1 MACRA
6 ELSIEANRCYYCP
19 VRVLGI
25 DPGTLHLGWG
35 VVQASG
41 NRIRHVAHGVI
52 DLDPKQPL
60 PLRLVAAERALQAVI
75 EAHEPKAGSV
85 ESLFFHR
92 DPQAAAKLGHAR
104 GVVLLTLARAGL
116 EIFEYAPTR
125 IKLTVTGKGQAE
137 KRQVAFMMRT
147 LLALSEEP
155 RSDAAD
161 ALAAAV
167 THLRR
172 APVDA
177 ILQVPQADLGKGKVT
192 KLAGWPSRR
201 KARAAVK
208 ARVLALAAA
217 GK

>member
-1 MACRA
+1 
-6 ELSIEANRCYYCP
+6 
-19 VRVLGI
+19 
-25 DPGTLHLGWG
+25 
-35 VVQASG
+35 
-41 NRIRHVAHGVI
+41 
-52 DLDPKQPL
+52 
-60 PLRLVAAERALQAVI
+60 
-75 EAHEPKAGSV
+75 
-85 ESLFFHR
+85 
-92 DPQAAAKLGHAR
+92 
-104 GVVLLTLARAGL
+104 
-116 EIFEYAPTR
+116 
-125 IKLTVTGKGQAE
+125 VTGKGQAE

-155 RSDAAD
+155 RPDAAD

-177 ILQVPQADLGKGKVT
+177 CLQVPTAKVT

>member
-1 MACRA
+1 
-6 ELSIEANRCYYCP
+6 

-35 VVQASG
+35 VVQQSG
-41 NRIRHVAHGVI
+41 NHIRHVAHGVI
-52 DLDPKQPL
+52 DLSPKLSL
-60 PLRLVAAERALQAVI
+60 PLRLVAAERALLAVI
-75 EAHEPKAGSV
+75 EEHEPNAGSV

-104 GVVLLTLARAGL
+104 GVVLFTLARAGL
-116 EIFEYAPTR
+116 EIFEYPPTR

-155 RSDAAD
+155 RPDAAD

-177 ILQVPQADLGKGKVT
+177 VLSPTSTSARVGSKVT

-201 KARAAVK
+201 KTRAAVK
-208 ARVLALAAA
+208 ARVLALAA
-217 GK
+217 GSK

>member
-1 MACRA
+1 
-6 ELSIEANRCYYCP
+6 
-19 VRVLGI
+19 
-25 DPGTLHLGWG
+25 
-35 VVQASG
+35 
-41 NRIRHVAHGVI
+41 VI

-60 PLRLVAAERALQAVI
+60 ALRLVAAERALLGVI
-75 EAHEPKAGSV
+75 EEHEPGAGSV

-177 ILQVPQADLGKGKVT
+177 VLQLSPGKVT
-192 KLAGWPSRR
+192 KLSGWPSRR

-208 ARVLALAAA
+208 ARVLALAAE